1 MKILVFNGSPKR
13 EKSDTLHITRAF
25 LDGMNDVH
33 QNDVEFINVIDKRIG
48 YCKGC
53 FVCKQNGGICDI
65 DDDMPQILNG
75 ILESDMLIFS
85 FPLYCYS
92 FPAPLK
98 ALLDRTM
105 PLSTLAMLKDGD
117 HYCHPTTHDFSKT
130 RFVMICGCGF
140 PDAKHNFE
148 AITLQFH
155 RMFPN
160 NALTVTVPESPMFN
174 AQEAAPV
181 TGPFLEIVRA
191 AGREYA
197 STDML
202 SPRHA
207 RQALFA
213 HDSRRA
219 VCAHMQRP
227 AVIITKCVLSIK
239 TAEGSSRS
247 AVY

>member
-53 FVCKQNGGICDI
+53 FVCRQNGGICDM
-65 DDDMPQILNG
+65 DDDMPQILND

-85 FPLYCYS
+85 FPLCCYS

-117 HYCHPTTHDFSKT
+117 HYCHPTTHDFSKA

-148 AITLQFH
+148 AVTLQFH

-191 AGREYA
+191 LGREYA

-202 SPRHA
+202 SPDTLAKLSSPMIPEDLYA
-207 RQALFA
+207 RICSGRQ
-213 HDSRRA
+213 S
-219 VCAHMQRP
+219 
-227 AVIITKCVLSIK
+227 
-239 TAEGSSRS
+239 
-247 AVY
+247 

>member
-65 DDDMPQILNG
+65 DDDMPQILND

-105 PLSTLAMLKDGD
+105 PLSTLAMLKDDD
-117 HYCHPTTHDFSKT
+117 HYCHPATHDFSKT

-148 AITLQFH
+148 AITLQFR

-174 AQEAAPV
+174 AQEAVPV

-191 AGREYA
+191 VGREYA

-202 SPRHA
+202 SPDTLAKLSSPMIPEELYA
-207 RQALFA
+207 RICSGRQ
-213 HDSRRA
+213 S
-219 VCAHMQRP
+219 
-227 AVIITKCVLSIK
+227 
-239 TAEGSSRS
+239 
-247 AVY
+247 

>member
-48 YCKGC
+48 YCKSC

-65 DDDMPQILNG
+65 DDDMPQILND

-117 HYCHPTTHDFSKT
+117 HYCHPATHDFSKT

-148 AITLQFH
+148 AITLQFR

-191 AGREYA
+191 VGREYA

-202 SPRHA
+202 SPDTLAKLSSPMIPEELYA
-207 RQALFA
+207 RICSVRQ
-213 HDSRRA
+213 S
-219 VCAHMQRP
+219 
-227 AVIITKCVLSIK
+227 
-239 TAEGSSRS
+239 
-247 AVY
+247 

>member
-65 DDDMPQILNG
+65 DDDMPQILND

-85 FPLYCYS
+85 FPLYCYG

-160 NALTVTVPESPMFN
+160 LTCQPHTAERLRVPVFSGYFGHLP
-174 AQEAAPV
+174 
-181 TGPFLEIVRA
+181 T
-191 AGREYA
+191 
-197 STDML
+197 
-202 SPRHA
+202 
-207 RQALFA
+207 
-213 HDSRRA
+213 RRKW
-219 VCAHMQRP
+219 CKNLNF
-227 AVIITKCVLSIK
+227 TSVLSYHLSEKFCTYNVTLRKTIK
-239 TAEGSSRS
+239 LFHS
-247 AVY
+247 

>member
-65 DDDMPQILNG
+65 DDDMPQILND

-202 SPRHA
+202 SPDTLAKLSSPMIPEELYA
-207 RQALFA
+207 RICSGRQ
-213 HDSRRA
+213 S
-219 VCAHMQRP
+219 
-227 AVIITKCVLSIK
+227 
-239 TAEGSSRS
+239 
-247 AVY
+247 

>member
-85 FPLYCYS
+85 FPLYCYG

-140 PDAKHNFE
+140 PDAKHSFE

-202 SPRHA
+202 SPDTLAKLSSPMIPEELYA
-207 RQALFA
+207 RICSGRQ
-213 HDSRRA
+213 S
-219 VCAHMQRP
+219 
-227 AVIITKCVLSIK
+227 
-239 TAEGSSRS
+239 
-247 AVY
+247 

>member
-1 MKILVFNGSPKR
+1 MKILVFNGLPKR

-53 FVCKQNGGICDI
+53 FVCKQNGGICDM
-65 DDDMPQILNG
+65 DDDMPQILNN

-85 FPLYCYS
+85 FPLYCCS

-105 PLSTLAMLKDGD
+105 PLSTLAMLTDGD
-117 HYCHPTTHDFSKT
+117 HYCHPATHDFSKT

-148 AITLQFH
+148 AITLQFR

-181 TGPFLEIVRA
+181 TGPFLEIVRT

-202 SPRHA
+202 SPDTLAKLSSPMIPEELYA
-207 RQALFA
+207 RICSGRQ
-213 HDSRRA
+213 S
-219 VCAHMQRP
+219 
-227 AVIITKCVLSIK
+227 
-239 TAEGSSRS
+239 
-247 AVY
+247 

>member
-65 DDDMPQILNG
+65 DDDMPQILND

-148 AITLQFH
+148 AITLQFY

-202 SPRHA
+202 SPDTLAKLSSPMIPEELYA
-207 RQALFA
+207 RICSGRQ
-213 HDSRRA
+213 S
-219 VCAHMQRP
+219 
-227 AVIITKCVLSIK
+227 
-239 TAEGSSRS
+239 
-247 AVY
+247 